1 MPKNYMG
8 VDQYSDTYHDLGPY
22 PRKELLARLDRKR
35 CDKQYIDDTKTG
47 ETIHTGYVV
56 AGLWITLFEVKPMRR
71 AA

>member
-8 VDQYSDTYHDLGPY
+8 VDQYSGTYHDLGQY

-35 CDKQYIDDTKTG
+35 CAKIYYDSKTG

-56 AGLWITLFEVKPMRR
+56 AGLWISLFEIKPMRR